1 MILKRDEGTG
11 NVTGTNNTD
20 APLTGNAV
28 TLASVIDDHSVIVN
42 VNTDNSNQSIQYGE
56 AFVRNTVTSNVDSTS
71 GKNIL
76 NDDS

>member
-1 MILKRDEGTG
+1 M
-11 NVTGTNNTD
+11 TD
-20 APLTGNAV
+20 APLTGNAA
-28 TLASVIDDHSVIVN
+28 TLASVIDDYSVIVN

-56 AFVRNTVTSNVDSTS
+56 AFVRNTVTSNVDYTS